1 MYDCEL
7 LYSRLAAHV
16 HRWRA
21 INVRAVSNKQM
32 YAFLLAVSDSTL
44 TAAPRLISL
53 AFPANQAMNE
63 AFWSLTVARSPSL
76 FGDSAPSLESISLEC
91 IYRLKSEL
99 DILCISSFNA

>member
-1 MYDCEL
+1 MYDCES

-16 HRWRA
+16 HRWRS

-53 AFPANQAMNE
+53 AFPANQAMDDE
-63 AFWSLTVARSPSL
+63 AFWSLTVARSCSV
-76 FGDSAPSLESISLEC
+76 S
-91 IYRLKSEL
+91 
-99 DILCISSFNA
+99 